1 MLGWSSSIQVS
12 ELEIGV
18 NSVLNLDGVD
28 NCMDVDSILT
38 TVNALAV
45 ESSHEFGGIRCAI
58 LLAKPVSSSFNIFTS
73 IQGRLVEAYHRGDSG
88 RKKRP
93 KM

>member
-1 MLGWSSSIQVS
+1 MLGWSSSSQVF

-18 NSVLNLDGVD
+18 DSVLNLDGID
-28 NCMDVDSILT
+28 DCTDVDSSLA

-45 ESSHEFGGIRCAI
+45 ESSHDFGGIRCAI
-58 LLAKPVSSSFNIFTS
+58 LLAKPVSNSFSILTS
-73 IQGRLVEAYHRGDSG
+73 IQGRLVETYHLGDSG